1 MRRIVATLEDSLVI
15 IRYVLAILFILML
28 FTILFQTAS
37 NNSKTDRNYDLGRE
51 NNTYLRTMVCISSV
65 SPTKRTPDYV
75 KLCYLL
81 AEKHNNTVV
90 EHFGDG
96 K

>member
-1 MRRIVATLEDSLVI
+1 MYYGKQLRIQTVAYIVSALLILASFLLLISMLSTL
-15 IRYVLAILFILML
+15 RA
-28 FTILFQTAS
+28 Q
-37 NNSKTDRNYDLGRE
+37 TDRNYATGRS

-75 KLCYLL
+75 KSCYNS
-81 AEKHNNTVV
+81 AEQSNHVLI
-90 EHFGDG
+90 EHYGDG

>member
-1 MRRIVATLEDSLVI
+1 MKRLSPTLEDSLII
-15 IRYVLAILFILML
+15 IRYILAVLAVFLLFSTLLQIN
-28 FTILFQTAS
+28 S
-37 NNSKTDRNYDLGRE
+37 NRNATDRNYKLGIQ

-75 KLCYLL
+75 KLCYAQ
-81 AEKHNNTVV
+81 AEEHNRTSV